1 MLSSDFSKG
10 SVVNRTELSK
20 IKHVE
25 QSLAVIQL
33 VSVFPSTACQRKREM
48 EGGKERRE
56 RESTMCL
63 KGFFR
68 FSLEEI
74 MSFHNCS
81 FSLIEFSP
89 SL

>member
-25 QSLAVIQL
+25 QSLAVLQL

-48 EGGKERRE
+48 EGGKERRA
-56 RESTMCL
+56 
-63 KGFFR
+63 
-68 FSLEEI
+68 
-74 MSFHNCS
+74 
-81 FSLIEFSP
+81 
-89 SL
+89 